1 MSCLF
6 YAGVVTAGAPQGYRS
21 ALGRR
26 VGGHRDQ
33 GGFAGVTSYRRE
45 NGLYCGNL
53 IFIFTTLRDEP
64 INPGASYSGRAARIK
79 A

>member
-1 MSCLF
+1 MLC
-6 YAGVVTAGAPQGYRS
+6 AGPLP
-21 ALGRR
+21 LGRESAPLLGR
-26 VGGHRDQ
+26 GGC
-33 GGFAGVTSYRRE
+33 AAVTSYRRE

-64 INPGASYSGRAARIK
+64 INPGASYSSGAARIK